1 MNTRSIVR
9 GAFALALVLAAAA
22 CGTDAPDAPGA
33 AGASGGASGAAP
45 AAAEAASAPSGQ
57 LSAGDSVEFLATE
70 FAFDPS
76 EVMAEPGAY
85 TGTLVNNGT
94 IEHDITFENGATV
107 VAAVGETV
115 EFEFEVPEEG
125 VSYWCSIPGHK
136 DAGMVGVINTSA
148 SPSAAADATA
158 APMEGHG
165 AVGDAATTVEADPN
179 AAPYEYRDPRA
190 PARGEGEGFTLTPG
204 GAPDGGDLIDVE
216 LVVEEKQATV
226 AEGFVQQIWTFNG
239 TMPGPVIRTQVG
251 DTVRVHLV
259 NPAEATVSHSIDFH
273 ASQVAWNDEMR
284 SLAPGEELIYEFT
297 TDYAGVWMYHCGTDP
312 VLHHIANGM
321 FGMVIVEP
329 EGGLPPMENEFFI
342 VQHEWYL
349 GPQGEVSSYAKANQA
364 APAPDFVMFNGAAFQ
379 YKDNPIQIP
388 TGEEVRLFVLDVGPS
403 IDSSFH
409 IVGTIFDNVIKE
421 GIHLERGNEGNW
433 GSQAV
438 DLSPAQGA
446 VIELKAMEDGLYPMV
461 THAFNFPGRGAVGLL
476 QAGDGEP

>member
-1 MNTRSIVR
+1 
-9 GAFALALVLAAAA
+9 
-22 CGTDAPDAPGA
+22 
-33 AGASGGASGAAP
+33 
-45 AAAEAASAPSGQ
+45 
-57 LSAGDSVEFLATE
+57 
-70 FAFDPS
+70 
-76 EVMAEPGAY
+76 
-85 TGTLVNNGT
+85 
-94 IEHDITFENGATV
+94 
-107 VAAVGETV
+107 
-115 EFEFEVPEEG
+115 
-125 VSYWCSIPGHK
+125 
-136 DAGMVGVINTSA
+136 
-148 SPSAAADATA
+148 
-158 APMEGHG
+158 MEGHG
-165 AVGDAATTVEADPN
+165 AVGDAATTVEADPD
-179 AAPYEYRDPRA
+179 APPYEYRDPRA

-259 NPAEATVSHSIDFH
+259 NPAEATVSHSVDFH

-284 SLAPGEELIYEFT
+284 SIAPGEELIYEFT

-421 GIHLERGNEGNW
+421 GIHLERGNDGNW

-438 DLSPAQGA
+438 DLAPAQGA
-446 VIELKAMEDGLYPMV
+446 VIELKAAEDGLYPMV

>member
-1 MNTRSIVR
+1 MNTRSTVR
-9 GAFALALVLAAAA
+9 GAFAVALVLTAAA

-33 AGASGGASGAAP
+33 SGAAP
-45 AAAEAASAPSGQ
+45 AAGELASVSSGE
-57 LSAGDSVEFLATE
+57 LSAGDSVDFLATE
-70 FAFDPS
+70 FAFAPS
-76 EVMAEPGAY
+76 DVVAEPGAY
-85 TGTLVNNGT
+85 TGTLVNDGT
-94 IEHDITFENGATV
+94 IEHDITFDNGEAI
-107 VAAVGETV
+107 VAAAGETV

-125 VSYWCSIPGHK
+125 VRYWCSIPGHE
-136 DAGMVGVINTSA
+136 DAGMAGMINTSTSA
-148 SPSAAADATA
+148 SAAEETA

-165 AVGDAATTVEADPN
+165 AVGDAATTVEADPD
-179 AAPYEYRDPRA
+179 APPYEYRDPRA

-204 GAPDGGDLIDVE
+204 GAADGGDLIDVE
-216 LVVEEKQATV
+216 MVVEEKQATV

-251 DTVRVHLV
+251 DTVRVHLI
-259 NPAEATVSHSIDFH
+259 NPAEATVSHSVDFH

-284 SLAPGEELIYEFT
+284 SIAPGEELIYEFT

-421 GIHLERGNEGNW
+421 GIQLERGNEGNW

-438 DLSPAQGA
+438 DLAPAQGA
-446 VIELKAMEDGLYPMV
+446 VIELKAAEDGLYPMV
-461 THAFNFPGRGAVGLL
+461 THAFNFPGRGAVGLF

>member
-9 GAFALALVLAAAA
+9 GACALALLLAAGA
-22 CGTDAPDAPGA
+22 CGTDAPDAAGA
-33 AGASGGASGAAP
+33 AGAAVGAAP
-45 AAAEAASAPSGQ
+45 QAAVAAAAPAGE
-57 LSAGDSVEFLATE
+57 LVAGDSVQFIATE
-70 FAFDPS
+70 FAFTPS
-76 EVMAEPGAY
+76 QLQAEPGSY
-85 TGTLVNNGT
+85 TGTLVNDGT
-94 IEHDITFENGATV
+94 VEHDIMFDNGEAV
-107 VAAVGETV
+107 VAAAGETV

-125 VSYWCSIPGHK
+125 VRYWCSIPGHQ
-136 DAGMVGVINTSA
+136 DAGMSGVIATAASA
-148 SPSAAADATA
+148 SAAETTA

-165 AVGDAATTVEADPN
+165 AVGDAATTVEADPD
-179 AAPYEYRDPRA
+179 APPYEYRDPRA

-216 LVVEEKQATV
+216 MVIEEKPATV
-226 AEGFVQQIWTFNG
+226 AEGFVQQVWTFNG

-259 NPAEATVSHSIDFH
+259 NPPEATVSHSVDFH

-284 SLAPGEELIYEFT
+284 SIAPGEELIYEFT

-364 APAPDFVMFNGAAFQ
+364 TPAPDFVMFNGAAFQ

-388 TGEEVRLFVLDVGPS
+388 TGEEVRLFVLDAGPS

-421 GIHLERGNEGNW
+421 GVHLEQGNEGNW

-438 DLSPAQGA
+438 DLAPAQGA

>member
-1 MNTRSIVR
+1 MKTRSLIR
-9 GAFALALVLAAAA
+9 GVFASVLVVAAAA

-33 AGASGGASGAAP
+33 VGEGASASGAQ
-45 AAAEAASAPSGQ
+45 AASPAT
-57 LSAGDSVEFLATE
+57 LSAGDSIEFVATE
-70 FAFDPS
+70 FSFTPS
-76 EVMAEPGAY
+76 QLQAEPGSY
-85 TGTLVNNGT
+85 RGTLVNNGT
-94 IEHDITFENGATV
+94 IEHDIRFDNGEAI
-107 VAAVGETV
+107 VAGAGETV

-125 VSYWCSIPGHK
+125 VRYWCSIPGHE
-136 DAGMVGVINTSA
+136 DAGMSGMITTA
-148 SPSAAADATA
+148 ATA
-158 APMEGHG
+158 AVEAAAPAADHAGT
-165 AVGDAATTVEADPN
+165 DAAMVVEADPD
-179 AAPYEYRDPRA
+179 APPYEYRDPRA

-216 LVVEEKQATV
+216 MVIEEKQATV

-259 NPAEATVSHSIDFH
+259 NPPEATASHSVDFH

-284 SLAPGEELIYEFT
+284 SIAPGEELVYEFT

-349 GPQGEVSSYAKANQA
+349 GPQGEVSSFAKANQA

-379 YKDNPIQIP
+379 YKENPIEIP
-388 TGEEVRLFVLDVGPS
+388 TGEEIRLFVLDVGPS

-409 IVGTIFDNVIKE
+409 IVGTIFDDVTKE
-421 GIHLERGNEGNW
+421 GIHLERGNDGSW

-438 DLSPAQGA
+438 DLAPAQGA
-446 VIELKAMEDGLYPMV
+446 VIELKAAEDGLYPMV

>member
-1 MNTRSIVR
+1 MYIRSFVR
-9 GAFALALVLAAAA
+9 VGVAAVLVVAAAA
-22 CGTDAPDAPGA
+22 CGTDAPDG
-33 AGASGGASGAAP
+33 AGATGGGGASGAASGAP
-45 AAAEAASAPSGQ
+45 AAADTGSASAEVAP
-57 LSAGDSVEFLATE
+57 GDNVEFVATE
-70 FAFDPS
+70 FAFAPS
-76 EVMAEPGAY
+76 DVMATAGTY
-85 TGTLVNNGT
+85 SGTLVNNGT
-94 IEHDITFENGATV
+94 IEHDIKFDNGDAI
-107 VAAVGETV
+107 VAAAGETV
-115 EFEFEVPEEG
+115 EFEFEVPAEG
-125 VSYWCSIPGHK
+125 IRYICSIPGHA
-136 DAGMVGVINTSA
+136 DAGMEGVVRTEA
-148 SPSAAADATA
+148 TPDVAVDDGHATA
-158 APMEGHG
+158 DEAM
-165 AVGDAATTVEADPN
+165 AVEADPD
-179 AAPYEYRDPRA
+179 APPYEWRDPRA

-216 LVVEEKQATV
+216 MVVEEKLATV
-226 AEGFVQQIWTFNG
+226 AEGYVQQIWTFNG
-239 TMPGPVIRTQVG
+239 TMPGPVIRTHVG
-251 DTVRVHLV
+251 DTVRVHLI
-259 NPAEATVSHSIDFH
+259 NPPEATVSHSVDFH

-284 SLAPGEELIYEFT
+284 SIAPGEELIYEFT

-349 GPQGEVSSYAKANQA
+349 GPQGEVSSFAKANQA

-379 YKDNPIQIP
+379 YKDNPIEIP

-421 GIHLERGNEGNW
+421 GIHLERGNDGNW

-438 DLSPAQGA
+438 DLAPAQGA
-446 VIELKAMEDGLYPMV
+446 VIELKAAEDGLYPMV

>member
-1 MNTRSIVR
+1 MHTRSIVR
-9 GAFALALVLAAAA
+9 GAFAVALVLVAAA

-33 AGASGGASGAAP
+33 AGAAP
-45 AAAEAASAPSGQ
+45 VAAEAANAPSGA
-57 LSAGDSVEFLATE
+57 LSAGDSVEFVATE
-70 FAFDPS
+70 FAFAPP
-76 EVMAEPGAY
+76 EVMAEPGSY
-85 TGTLVNNGT
+85 TGTLVNDGT
-94 IEHDITFENGATV
+94 IEHDIMFDNGEAV
-107 VAAVGETV
+107 LAAAGETV

-125 VSYWCSIPGHK
+125 VRYWCSIPGHEE
-136 DAGMVGVINTSA
+136 AGMSGVITTAASA
-148 SPSAAADATA
+148 STAEETA
-158 APMEGHG
+158 APADGG
-165 AVGDAATTVEADPN
+165 VDDAATAVEADPD
-179 AAPYEYRDPRA
+179 APPYEYRDPRA

-216 LVVEEKQATV
+216 LVVEEKQVTV

-239 TMPGPVIRTQVG
+239 MMPGPVIRTQVG
-251 DTVRVHLV
+251 DTVRVHLI
-259 NPAEATVSHSIDFH
+259 NPAEATVSHSVDFH

-284 SLAPGEELIYEFT
+284 SIAPGEELIYEFT

-349 GPQGEVSSYAKANQA
+349 GPQGEVSSYTKANQA

-379 YKDNPIQIP
+379 YKDTPIQIP

-421 GIHLERGNEGNW
+421 GVHLERGNDGNW

-438 DLSPAQGA
+438 DLAPAQGA
-446 VIELKAMEDGLYPMV
+446 VIELKAVEDGLYPMV

>member
-1 MNTRSIVR
+1 VS
-9 GAFALALVLAAAA
+9 
-22 CGTDAPDAPGA
+22 PG
-33 AGASGGASGAAP
+33 
-45 AAAEAASAPSGQ
+45 
-57 LSAGDSVEFLATE
+57 DNVEFVATE
-70 FAFDPS
+70 FAFSPS
-76 EVMAEPGAY
+76 ALMATAGTY
-85 TGTLVNNGT
+85 SGTLVNEGT
-94 IEHDITFENGATV
+94 MEHDIKFDNGDAI
-107 VAAVGETV
+107 VAAAGETV
-115 EFEFEVPEEG
+115 EFEFEVPAEG
-125 VSYWCSIPGHK
+125 LRYFCSIPGHAE
-136 DAGMVGVINTSA
+136 AGMEGFVRT
-148 SPSAAADATA
+148 DATPEA
-158 APMEGHG
+158 ESADSHG
-165 AVGDAATTVEADPN
+165 DTGDTGDVGAVEADPD
-179 AAPYEYRDPRA
+179 APPYEWRDPRA

-216 LVVEEKQATV
+216 MVVEEKLATV
-226 AEGFVQQIWTFNG
+226 AEGYVQQIWTFNG

-251 DTVRVHLV
+251 DTVRVHLI
-259 NPAEATVSHSIDFH
+259 NPPEATVSHSVDFH

-284 SLAPGEELIYEFT
+284 SIAPGEELIYEFT
-297 TDYAGVWMYHCGTDP
+297 TDFAGVWMYHCGTDP

-349 GPQGEVSSYAKANQA
+349 GPQGEVSSFAKANQA

-379 YKDNPIQIP
+379 YKDNPIEIP

-409 IVGTIFDNVIKE
+409 IVGTIFDDVVKE
-421 GIHLERGNEGNW
+421 GVHLQRGNDGNW

-438 DLSPAQGA
+438 DLAPAQGA
-446 VIELKAMEDGLYPMV
+446 VIELKAAEDGLYPMV

>member
-1 MNTRSIVR
+1 MKTRSLIR
-9 GAFALALVLAAAA
+9 RSLVAVLVVAAAA

-33 AGASGGASGAAP
+33 AAATGAGASASGAQTASP
-45 AAAEAASAPSGQ
+45 AALG
-57 LSAGDSVEFLATE
+57 AGDSIEFVATE
-70 FAFDPS
+70 FSFSPS
-76 EVMAEPGAY
+76 QLQAEPGSYSA
-85 TGTLVNNGT
+85 TLVNDGT
-94 IEHDITFENGATV
+94 IEHDIRFDNGEAI
-107 VAAVGETV
+107 VAGAGETV
-115 EFEFEVPEEG
+115 EFDFEVPEEG
-125 VSYWCSIPGHK
+125 VRYWCSIPGHE
-136 DAGMVGVINTSA
+136 DAGMSGMITTPA
-148 SPSAAADATA
+148 SAASAATETAVPVADHAGT
-158 APMEGHG
+158 
-165 AVGDAATTVEADPN
+165 DAAMVVEADPD
-179 AAPYEYRDPRA
+179 APPYVYRDPRA
-190 PARGEGEGFTLTPG
+190 PARGEGEGFTLTAG

-216 LVVEEKQATV
+216 MVIEEKQATV
-226 AEGFVQQIWTFNG
+226 AEGFAQQIWTFNG
-239 TMPGPVIRTQVG
+239 TMPGPVIRAQVG

-259 NPAEATVSHSIDFH
+259 NPPEATVSHSVDFH

-284 SLAPGEELIYEFT
+284 SIAPGEELVYEFT

-349 GPQGEVSSYAKANQA
+349 GPQGEVSSFAKANQA
-364 APAPDFVMFNGAAFQ
+364 APAPDYVMFNGAAFQ
-379 YKDNPIQIP
+379 YKENPIEIP

-409 IVGTIFDNVIKE
+409 IVGTVFDDVIKE

-446 VIELKAMEDGLYPMV
+446 VIELQAAEDGLYPMV